1 MDTPVVRN
9 STAAW
14 KRADGDHHIHPF
26 TDNEALRRKGGPRII
41 VKASGSVMVD
51 SEGNRIIDAMSGLWC
66 VNVGYGREELAR
78 AAYDQMSELAF
89 YNTFFKTTT
98 PPPVE
103 LAEKLA
109 TLTPGDLNRFF
120 FACSGSEA
128 NDTILRF
135 VKRYWNLM
143 GKPAKK
149 TVISRINAYHGST
162 TASASL
168 GGMSTMHEM
177 DDLPIAGIEHV
188 IQPYWYTGG
197 GDLSEEEFGL
207 VAARAVEDK
216 ILELGPE
223 NVAAFFGEPLQGSG
237 GAILPPSNY
246 WPEINRI
253 CRKYDILLVADE
265 VICGFGRTGEWF
277 GSTTFGIE
285 PDIMT
290 MAKGI
295 TSGYLPLSAVA
306 VSDRVADVLYAK
318 GGDLSHGYT
327 YSGHPTACAVALAN
341 IAIIEREGLV
351 ERVRDDIGPYF
362 QTRLRDAVA
371 DHPLVGNIR
380 GIGLVAGLA
389 IVEDKATRT
398 FRTPVGTLAGRC
410 HEICVEMGAMI
421 RVSGDSMVMAPPL
434 VITKEEVDTL
444 MVIYRAALDKTAAE
458 FGLV

>member
-1 MDTPVVRN
+1 MDHPSLSN

-14 KRADGDHHIHPF
+14 RKADGQHHIHPF

-41 VKASGSVMVD
+41 VRAEGSVLED

-66 VNVGYGREELAR
+66 VNVGYGREELAK
-78 AAYDQMSELAF
+78 AAYSQMCELAY
-89 YNTFFKTTT
+89 YNTFFKTAT

-103 LAEKLA
+103 LAEKIA
-109 TLTPGDLNRFF
+109 SLTPGDLNRIFF
-120 FACSGSEA
+120 GCSGSEA
-128 NDTILRF
+128 NDTILRM

-143 GKPAKK
+143 GRPERK
-149 TVISRINAYHGST
+149 TVICRTNAYHGST
-162 TASASL
+162 TATASL
-168 GGMSTMHEM
+168 GGMDYMHRM

-188 IQPYWYTGG
+188 IQPYWYTQG

-207 VAARAVEDK
+207 VAAKAVEDR
-216 ILELGPE
+216 ILEIGADK
-223 NVAAFFGEPLQGSG
+223 VAAFFGEPVQGSG
-237 GAILPPSNY
+237 GAILPPSTY
-246 WPEINRI
+246 WPEISRI
-253 CRKYDILLVADE
+253 CKKYDVLIVADE

-285 PDIMT
+285 PDFMT

-306 VSDRVADVLYAK
+306 VSDRIGDVLYNK
-318 GGDLSHGYT
+318 GGDLAHGYT

-362 QTRLRDAVA
+362 QSRLRELS
-371 DHPLVGNIR
+371 DHRLVGNIR
-380 GIGLVAGLA
+380 GVGLIGGLA
-389 IVEDKATRT
+389 IVEDKATRK
-398 FRTPVGTLAGRC
+398 FMTPVGTLAGRC

-434 VITKEEVDTL
+434 IITRQEVDKI
-444 MVIYRAALDKTAAE
+444 MEIYRAALDQTATE
-458 FGLV
+458 FGL